1 MNHHSGGV
9 PPGLNSSKMMTTI
22 QFDKKISPH
31 VAALREFALRFT
43 QDIDSADD
51 LLQDTLLKAVNYYH
65 RFEEGTNLRG
75 WLYTI
80 MRNTFINGFRLNTS
94 RNEMVSQVEEIS
106 FSQLMISASVNAADG
121 SFIMRDIKAALL
133 MLPQMHCIPF
143 LRYVEGY
150 RYEEI
155 AKELKCPIGTV
166 KTRIHEAR
174 KSLRGLLAEYRYVL

>member
-1 MNHHSGGV
+1 
-9 PPGLNSSKMMTTI
+9 MTTI

-43 QDIDSADD
+43 RDIDSAND

-75 WLYTI
+75 WLFTI
-80 MRNTFINGFRLNTS
+80 MRNTFINGFRRDTS
-94 RNEMVSQVEEIS
+94 RNAVLSQVEEIG
-106 FSQLMISASVNAADG
+106 FSQLLISASVNTADG
-121 SFIMRDIKAALL
+121 SFIMRDIRAALSV
-133 MLPQMHCIPF
+133 LPGLLRVPF

-150 RYEEI
+150 RYHEI
-155 AKELKCPIGTV
+155 ALEMDCPIGTV

-174 KSLRGLLAEYRYVL
+174 KQLKLLLADYRQAV